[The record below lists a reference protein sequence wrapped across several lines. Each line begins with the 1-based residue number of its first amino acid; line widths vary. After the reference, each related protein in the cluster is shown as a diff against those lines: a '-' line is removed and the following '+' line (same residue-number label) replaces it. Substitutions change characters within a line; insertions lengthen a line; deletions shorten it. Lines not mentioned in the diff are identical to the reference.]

1 MRIAPLVPAL
11 LTVAWLG
18 GCAPRFDA
26 DAEGRALLKRDAEWA
41 QLAAEGRDVDRVV
54 SYWADDAQVIEP
66 GQPIYAGK
74 AAIRAYVA
82 ASYKIPGFHIHWVS
96 EAPRFSSDATLAYMP
111 GADEM
116 TVPGPDGQSVT
127 IHTRGISVWRRDPD
141 GVWRCVIDIANE
153 APPTASPSAQASAP

>member
-1 MRIAPLVPAL
+1 MRITAAGPAL
-11 LTVAWLG
+11 MIVACLG

-26 DAEGRALLKRDAEWA
+26 DAEGRVLLKRDAEWA

-66 GQPIYAGK
+66 GQPVYAGK

-96 EAPRFSSDATLAYMP
+96 EAPRFSADGTMAYMP
-111 GADEM
+111 GTDEM
-116 TVPGPDGQSVT
+116 TVPGPDGRPVT
-127 IHTRGISVWRRDPD
+127 IHMRGISVWRRDL
-141 GVWRCVIDIANE
+141 GGIWRCVIDIANE
-153 APPTASPSAQASAP
+153 APATAAASGQAPAP